1 MGSALLTMFGLA
13 LLCCLGVV
21 HGEYMLIDTDSG
33 EILEKTPNSNEEFGS
48 DYGSHWTPK
57 AYGHTPT
64 PETEPVTCTWDL
76 WGAWSGTSAT
86 CGSGTRTRSRV
97 CRCSDGTTKGAD
109 SCGGGSSTESTQVNN
124 GPCYTCNMGQ
134 WTQWSGSSVSC
145 GTSTSNRSRTCV
157 CTDGVSRPSECGGGS
172 TTDSRT
178 NNHGACPTA
187 APVWTPKPYRRHRMR
202 RNNVGHRREISS

>member
-76 WGAWSGTSAT
+76 WGAWSG
-86 CGSGTRTRSRV
+86 
-97 CRCSDGTTKGAD
+97 
-109 SCGGGSSTESTQVNN
+109 
-124 GPCYTCNMGQ
+124 
-134 WTQWSGSSVSC
+134 SSVSC

-187 APVWTPKPYRRHRMR
+187 APVLTPKPYRRHRMR
-202 RNNVGHRREISS
+202 RNRM

>member
-21 HGEYMLIDTDSG
+21 RGEYMLIDTDSG

-76 WGAWSGTSAT
+76 WG
-86 CGSGTRTRSRV
+86 
-97 CRCSDGTTKGAD
+97 
-109 SCGGGSSTESTQVNN
+109 GSSTESTQVNN
-124 GPCYTCNMGQ
+124 GSCYTCNMGQ

-202 RNNVGHRREISS
+202 RNRM